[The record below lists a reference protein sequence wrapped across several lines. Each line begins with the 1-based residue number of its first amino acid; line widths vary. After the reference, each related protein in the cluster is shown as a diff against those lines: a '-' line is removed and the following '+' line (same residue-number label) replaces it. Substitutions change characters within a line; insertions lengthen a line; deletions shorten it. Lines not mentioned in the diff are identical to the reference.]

1 MIGIGSVQLIA
12 WFAPMAIGG
21 CCLAVLS
28 GFLMHVISGTIV
40 LIITCL
46 AIMAASLLFVFAP
59 THPLY
64 WMWIFPAMICATI
77 AIDLIV
83 NVANVF
89 LSSKLQRHQ
98 QGLAGGLAHVTMQF
112 SIAFFLG
119 VARNVATYTADQ
131 GEAQSY
137 KNVFWLQFA
146 CGAAALVIFL
156 LFVRIDKAKCDQTPS
171 PRLEDSQRQLATTER
186 QAG

>member
-1 MIGIGSVQLIA
+1 
-12 WFAPMAIGG
+12 MAIGG
-21 CCLAVLS
+21 CFLAMLG
-28 GFLMHVISGTIV
+28 GFLMHVISGTII

-64 WMWIFPAMICATI
+64 WMWIFPAMMCSTV

-83 NVANVF
+83 NVVNVF
-89 LSSKLQRHQ
+89 LSSKLPKHQ
-98 QGLAGGLAHVTMQF
+98 QGLAGGLAHVMMQF

-119 VARNVATYTADQ
+119 VARIVATYTLDR

-156 LFVRIDKAKCDQTPS
+156 AFVRIDKAQCDETILGPS
-171 PRLEDSQRQLATTER
+171 PRSEASQP
-186 QAG
+186 